1 MATSS
6 PSQGVWF
13 PQWAEVLARAPL
25 KDLEHRK
32 GVIKGSVPVGSGCAV
47 GVHGATLF
55 PPASSVQPKAKGPL
69 FPKRQ
74 RAGALPPSLRF
85 GETGQDASRL
95 REPSSTRQRHVVP
108 PSSDFGETS
117 RRPSADR
124 KSDEILKKLYFFKLE
139 SSWSR

>member
-1 MATSS
+1 M
-6 PSQGVWF
+6 
-13 PQWAEVLARAPL
+13 ARAPL

-47 GVHGATLF
+47 VVHGATLF

-95 REPSSTRQRHVVP
+95 REPSSTRQRPGV
-108 PSSDFGETS
+108 
-117 RRPSADR
+117 RRPSAALKTEGS
-124 KSDEILKKLYFFKLE
+124 KSKPDPRHAADAE
-139 SSWSR
+139 